1 MSTGGGGVP
10 LLLVCALICV
20 ALLARWEGRLSWLRF
35 LSPGPYSAPRR
46 ALERPG

>member
-1 MSTGGGGVP
+1 M
-10 LLLVCALICV
+10 LLLCALISV

-35 LSPGPYSAPRR
+35 LLPRSYSAPRR